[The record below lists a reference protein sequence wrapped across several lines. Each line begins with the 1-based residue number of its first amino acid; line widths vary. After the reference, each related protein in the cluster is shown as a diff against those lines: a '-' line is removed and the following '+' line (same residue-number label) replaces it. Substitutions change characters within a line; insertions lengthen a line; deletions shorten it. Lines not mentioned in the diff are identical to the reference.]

1 MSPVT
6 VALLLALGWFTYRLL
21 REPSDLA
28 LRAVVAWILLRVF
41 GTLIGLSDIFSE
53 SLSKLIYNLALN
65 GSWFCLM
72 LFFLFSA
79 VGQGAVRKAWGEAV
93 VLAGTSIVMTVAML
107 ATPAP
112 VRETVFS
119 QTGRLP
125 ADMTA
130 HGVAVFYLAGSLYFA
145 YAASRTAYWAIQ
157 YAAEST
163 PRARWGFRVAAAGFS
178 CLAVAAAIR
187 GIFVVIRWAGGGIPT
202 PLETAVNLLVPLG
215 ILTFVLGV
223 CFVGLSA
230 RWAAARLWLRRR
242 RQFHAL
248 RPLWQCLHAAFP
260 NDELEA
266 SRRNDRDEIVPV
278 RLHRRFWR
286 RVVEIRDGMV
296 QLSPHLADAGYDTER
311 PAHEQAETVKL
322 AIQRQLAGETPS
334 TRSAILVAAPT
345 GASISEVDGEVDELL
360 ALARAL

>member
-6 VALLLALGWFTYRLL
+6 VALLLALGWFGYRLL
-21 REPSDLA
+21 REPGDLA

-41 GTLIGLSDIFSE
+41 GTLVGLSEIVSE
-53 SLSKLIYNLALN
+53 SASKLIYNLALN

-93 VLAGTSIVMTVAML
+93 VLAGTSVVMTLAML
-107 ATPAP
+107 ATPTAL
-112 VRETVFS
+112 RETVFS

-125 ADMTA
+125 ADMTE
-130 HGVAVFYLAGSLYFA
+130 HGVAVFYFAGSLYFA
-145 YAASRTAYWAIQ
+145 YAAGRTAYWATQ
-157 YAAEST
+157 YAAESA
-163 PRARWGFRVAAAGFS
+163 PRARWGFRVAAVGFS
-178 CLAVAAAIR
+178 CLTVAAAIR
-187 GIFVVIRWAGGGIPT
+187 GVFVVIRWSGGDVPT
-202 PLETAVNLLVPLG
+202 QLETAVNLLVPLG
-215 ILTFVLGV
+215 ILAFVLGV

-248 RPLWQCLHAAFP
+248 RPLWQCLHTAFP

-266 SRRNDRDEIVPV
+266 SKNNHRDEIVPA

-296 QLSPHLADAGYDTER
+296 QLSPHLADAGYDTDR
-311 PAHEQAETVKL
+311 PAHEQAETVKA
-322 AIQRQLAGETPS
+322 AIQRQLAGDEPS

-345 GASISEVDGEVDELL
+345 GVSPNEVDGEIDELL